1 MPKLMVIYDPTDT
14 LGIGIGVDAEYK
26 RLSGLREAALSIK
39 GNMEDRDIYTLARK
53 LAELLLEQL

>member
-1 MPKLMVIYDPTDT
+1 MPKLTVIYDPMDR
-14 LGIGIGVDAEYK
+14 LGPFPTEYRDEGIM
-26 RLSGLREAALSIK
+26 EAALSIK

>member
-1 MPKLMVIYDPTDT
+1 MPKLMVIYDPTDK
-14 LGIGIGVDAEYK
+14 LGIRIDAEYK
-26 RLSGLREAALSIK
+26 RLSGIKEAALSIK